1 VATTADPTTTIAS
14 GSLSASTGAGTIAI
28 AYPSSGAAAGTYWQ
42 LPISGTPAKGDTLTL
57 TTGGSGSGANATRIQ
72 SIWTAGG
79 STASGT
85 LQQAVVGV
93 GTSLGANAQQA
104 QDLATA
110 TTAQVTTATT
120 NLQTLAGVS
129 LNQQA
134 VLLTQYQQAFQAAA
148 QVVTSANAMFNSLLQ
163 AV

>member
-1 VATTADPTTTIAS
+1 M
-14 GSLSASTGAGTIAI
+14 
-28 AYPSSGAAAGTYWQ
+28 
-42 LPISGTPAKGDTLTL
+42 
-57 TTGGSGSGANATRIQ
+57 Q
-72 SIWTAGG
+72 SIWTSTSATAAG
-79 STASGT
+79 TM
-85 LQQAVVGV
+85 QQAFVGL

-120 NLQTLAGVS
+120 NLQTIAGVS

-148 QVVTSANAMFNSLLQ
+148 QVITSANAMFNSLLQ